1 MAEDAPIH
9 VGDRV
14 ISLVQPGIFTVLAR
28 HGRFLDLESRRGLR
42 LTVTEESVRRLDG
55 ATPPAES

>member
-28 HGRFLDLESRRGLR
+28 RGRFLDLESRRGFR
-42 LTVTEESVRRLDG
+42 LTVSEESVRRVDG
-55 ATPPAES
+55 AAPPAES